1 MWGKEWG
8 KGWGKEKWCNGTQG
22 GTQGGTQDG
31 TQDGTQSGTQDD
43 TEGDTQMI
51 PKNKLLPSSTIQYL
65 PKTKLGSLL
74 ITSKTPPGV
83 WEKNFSAFLKSY
95 VQYILCIYVYMYSR
109 IHEYTF
115 QPISARQQLWSGLPH
130 SPHICLYRLSYRL
143 WSGSYLHLA
152 WWEPWLCTW
161 HGVYPNPGCRSE
173 YQ

>member
-1 MWGKEWG
+1 MSLVK
-8 KGWGKEKWCNGTQG
+8 WGKEKWCNGTQG
-22 GTQGGTQDG
+22 GTQDG
-31 TQDGTQSGTQDD
+31 TQGGTQSGTQDD

-74 ITSKTPPGV
+74 ITSKLPLDV

-115 QPISARQQLWSGLPH
+115 
-130 SPHICLYRLSYRL
+130 
-143 WSGSYLHLA
+143 
-152 WWEPWLCTW
+152 
-161 HGVYPNPGCRSE
+161 
-173 YQ
+173 